1 MSQINT
7 NSDELNKQ
15 YHPKAPVL
23 PEDDFLDGDMD
34 DFYFYKVQHVLLKV
48 SI

>member
-15 YHPKAPVL
+15 YCPKAPVL
-23 PEDDFLDGDMD
+23 PGDDFLDGDTD
-34 DFYFYKVQHVLLKV
+34 DFCFYKVQRLPLKV
-48 SI
+48 SV